1 MTWTALYRPLHVHA
15 QATHSQINASQ
26 FPVLDMLGGVS
37 LSDLY
42 GHTGTVYLFIQ
53 ECTICWVCF
62 EVDRLVHSAGFPHR
76 SFTMMIRVLSWDA
89 GFLEAPIQDSFQCKV
104 AGIGSIHKGSP

>member
-15 QATHSQINASQ
+15 QATLSQINTSQ

-37 LSDLY
+37 LSDPY

-53 ECTICWVCF
+53 ECTIV
-62 EVDRLVHSAGFPHR
+62 GFVLR
-76 SFTMMIRVLSWDA
+76 SIDLCILLASPI
-89 GFLEAPIQDSFQCKV
+89 APLL
-104 AGIGSIHKGSP
+104 